1 MNSNLGKK
9 VKNVK
14 IVLTDVDGT
23 LTDGGMYYSSKGDTM
38 KKFHVRDG
46 MAVNILLKNQIH
58 TIVVTKE
65 KSSIVKNWSDEMNVK
80 ETFMG
85 IKNKTSVLPK
95 ICKKYNVKLNEIAFI
110 GDDVN
115 DLELLEK
122 VGFSAAPGDT
132 VSLVKNSVNYVCSK
146 NGGNGAFRELAELI
160 LRTKFSDAIKWY

>member
-1 MNSNLGKK
+1 M
-9 VKNVK
+9 
-14 IVLTDVDGT
+14 I
-23 LTDGGMYYSSKGDTM
+23 
-38 KKFHVRDG
+38 
-46 MAVNILLKNQIH
+46 KNQNLY
-58 TIVVTKE
+58 TNQWYYNAIVDATFCSICKE
-65 KSSIVKNWSDEMNVK
+65 KSP
-80 ETFMG
+80 
-85 IKNKTSVLPK
+85 SVLPK
-95 ICKKYNVKLNEIAFI
+95 ICNKYNVKLNEIAFI

>member
-1 MNSNLGKK
+1 MSLISIAKQI
-9 VKNVK
+9 K
-14 IVLTDVDGT
+14 IVLTDVDGV
-23 LTDGGMYYSSKGDTM
+23 LTDGGLYYSSEGDGM